1 MAVFILEGAYTEVGK
16 WRASNGGS
24 GILQGNIT
32 VTHDAGA
39 LRFCSQDDHAMLT
52 EPISCKSEQ
61 VSFKG
66 SGGGTTSSG
75 MIYIGEQTIILEYVA
90 NVRGREE
97 KNTDMWMFNGEA
109 VTRAGIIRQSQHD
122 IWFEAKMIRSSPDL

>member
-1 MAVFILEGAYTEVGK
+1 
-16 WRASNGGS
+16 
-24 GILQGNIT
+24 
-32 VTHDAGA
+32 
-39 LRFCSQDDHAMLT
+39 
-52 EPISCKSEQ
+52 

-90 NVRGREE
+90 NVGGREE
-97 KNTDMWMFNGEA
+97 KNTDMWMFDGEA